1 MGGKLPLIAHDPQA
15 IPSRP
20 QSAGPAAPPARIQSS
35 ISGCEFMAQTPIRIL
50 VI

>member
-1 MGGKLPLIAHDPQA
+1 MIRKQF
-15 IPSRP
+15 RP
-20 QSAGPAAPPARIQSS
+20 DRKSAGPAAPPARIQSS